1 MAILAMIERRYRLP
15 TGYFKAKLGNKSRAA
30 SGHTRLSS
38 VSRSERRRLAW
49 HLPDAFDG
57 RPARERHE
65 ILEWVRSVI
74 LSGTTDY
81 RPYHAEA
88 AKHRFTKR
96 FPALTPHRWLP
107 NIVPAERG

>member
-49 HLPDAFDG
+49 HLPDDFDG

-74 LSGTTDY
+74 IYGTTDH
-81 RPYHAEA
+81 RPYQEEP
-88 AKHRFTKR
+88 AKPRFAIR
-96 FPALTPHRWLP
+96 FPSLPHP
-107 NIVPAERG
+107 RGVRPD